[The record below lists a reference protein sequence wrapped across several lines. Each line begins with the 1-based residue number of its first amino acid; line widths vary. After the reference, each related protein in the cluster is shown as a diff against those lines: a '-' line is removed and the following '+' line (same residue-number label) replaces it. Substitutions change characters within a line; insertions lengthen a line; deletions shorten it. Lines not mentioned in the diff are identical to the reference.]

1 MVNCKIEK
9 KYLFPAVYKLVKT
22 FFGESTV
29 LAQELLSVGAMV
41 IFVVLGD
48 AIRERCI

>member
-1 MVNCKIEK
+1 MVICKIEK
-9 KYLFPAVYKLVKT
+9 KYLFPAADHNVL
-22 FFGESTV
+22 GESTV

-48 AIRERCI
+48 AI